1 MIVESFE
8 DVINLSGSL
17 KYNFWDTVHTAISLT
32 LKRHATGVIIDCSGI
47 TDCTHEGAETF
58 RDILAYIQEHD
69 ARVICVAVPSG
80 VMEVLK
86 TTAEVRSQLPIAS
99 SVEEARHSLDLLAHT
114 RDGKKKQ
121 PFQVEELTKIVLY
134 LTGGD
139 RDTIGLEAAKRMAGG
154 LHGEVLLV
162 YVIAVPR
169 ELPLQAPLTKEED
182 QALAALQAAQ
192 QNLTARGVPHQ
203 ILVHRGRDVASS
215 LEDVM
220 DEQKGDVLL
229 IPLSS
234 EGSETEAD
242 LKLIKSALAK
252 VSSQVG
258 FIRAPMK
265 K

>member
-32 LKRHATGVIIDCSGI
+32 LKRHPTGVIIDCSGI
-47 TDCTHEGAETF
+47 TDCTHDGAETF
-58 RDILAYIQEHD
+58 RDILGYIQEHD
-69 ARVICVAVPSG
+69 ARVICVAVPAG
-80 VMEVLK
+80 VMEVLR

-114 RDGKKKQ
+114 NEGKRKNQ
-121 PFQVEELTKIVLY
+121 PIEELTKIVLY
-134 LTGGD
+134 LTGGE
-139 RDTIGLEAAKRMAGG
+139 RDKIGLEAAKRMAGG

-220 DEQKGDVLL
+220 EEQTGDVLL

-242 LKLIKSALAK
+242 LKLIKSALTK